1 MSDKKFCSNCSYFD
15 MDLGRARGKRYI
27 CSLHKKYI
35 VDDSQAD
42 KWPDYWKIF
51 TPKPEHKEVEV

>member
-1 MSDKKFCSNCSYFD
+1 